1 MWSHGTGTVI
11 CYPEA
16 QEVDDSHRVTQLVRQ
31 ELGPGP
37 AFWGSRKGWIP
48 GQGKEAEGRGAKCEA
63 DQGAGG
69 TQGPRR
75 SELGRKRKAKTG
87 ERVKGGGR
95 EEWGEKG
102 RDGVVRDTGGR
113 AGTVPGLLEGCRP

>member
-1 MWSHGTGTVI
+1 MPPPLWSHGTGTVI

-63 DQGAGG
+63 DQGAGHAENNYPCL
-69 TQGPRR
+69 TPLK
-75 SELGRKRKAKTG
+75 ELLAP
-87 ERVKGGGR
+87 
-95 EEWGEKG
+95 
-102 RDGVVRDTGGR
+102 GVLDDQP
-113 AGTVPGLLEGCRP
+113 VPALLGIA